1 MPTESLP
8 VARQRNVRA
17 QWLNSSCRK
26 TEKIEIE
33 WSRPRRERFGFGV
46 TRVLTRRECIG
57 IRCCIIFIALE
68 QSVLE
73 QSAVE
78 RSALEQSVLEQGA
91 MERSVLG
98 QSAMEQSAVERSAL
112 EQSVL
117 EQSAMVQRAE
127 ISLTFQC
134 RATALLYITIF
145 PVCHV
150 TL

>member
-33 WSRPRRERFGFGV
+33 WSRPRRAVRIRRDPPWRGKEFL
-46 TRVLTRRECIG
+46 LTRRECIG
-57 IRCCIIFIALE
+57 IRCCIIVIALE

-78 RSALEQSVLEQGA
+78 RSALEQSVLEQ
-91 MERSVLG
+91 
-98 QSAMEQSAVERSAL
+98 
-112 EQSVL
+112 
-117 EQSAMVQRAE
+117 SAMVHRAE

-134 RATALLYITIF
+134 RVTALLYITIF
-145 PVCHV
+145 PVCRV